1 MEIGESI
8 AVSVATSDKDD
19 CWACKEEPPE
29 KKKNILTESPSSV
42 GAPLPENDLHNDSS
56 TLGTNLG
63 FRPTWRISVKD
74 RHEGAEIIR
83 NCEVTPGAHHLI
95 PGNASLAQVPSIL
108 NLMEESRGKIRGD
121 IGYDVNS
128 QQNGI
133 WLPANYGVRVD
144 SEFDKKWSKYS
155 FQDEYAIAAMKRA
168 GAQFHDSHPTYSGK
182 VKTTLRALA
191 DKINLKKPE
200 KCAICDS
207 EISDKARPPY
217 GLVGRLNAVSRQH
230 RGFLSGPVRK
240 WPIGSGYFTSSRSAL
255 MLAFLKK

>member
-8 AVSVATSDKDD
+8 AVSVATQGEDD
-19 CWACKEEPPE
+19 CWACKEEPE
-29 KKKNILTESPSSV
+29 QQRQNDLVESPSSV
-42 GAPLPENDLHNDSS
+42 GAPMPENDLHNDSS

-63 FRPTWRISVKD
+63 FRPTWRIGAKD
-74 RHEGAEIIR
+74 KVNGTEIVR

-108 NLMEESRGKIRGD
+108 KLMEKSRGQIRSD

-133 WLPANYGVRVD
+133 WLPANYAVREDSAFGV
-144 SEFDKKWSKYS
+144 KWSKYG
-155 FQDEYAIAAMKRA
+155 FQNEYAIAAMKRA
-168 GAQFHDSHPTYSGK
+168 GAQFHDAHPTYSGK
-182 VKTTLRALA
+182 VKVTLRALA

-200 KCAICDS
+200 KCAICDK

-217 GLVGRLNAVSRQH
+217 GLVGRLNQVSRQH
-230 RGFLSGPVRK
+230 RGFLAGPVRK
-240 WPIGSGYFTSSRSAL
+240 WPISSGYFTSSRSAL
-255 MLAFLKK
+255 MLALP